1 MILKNKNIVLT
12 GASGGIGNLIAKR
25 CNAEGANLFLISRSQ
40 EKLQELVSSLDISN
54 GKAHLFVL
62 DISND
67 EAVNI
72 VISQIDLLCKGQI
85 HVLIN
90 NAGIQNP
97 IGPFVNNSLSSWKE
111 NININL
117 FGMVNMIHAVLPS
130 MIRNHAGKII
140 NFSGGGSTSPR
151 VNFSAYGIAKAAIV
165 RFSETIALELRKH
178 QIYVNS
184 VAPGAINTSMME
196 EILVSGENAGDELV
210 SAIGRKKNGG
220 DDPNHILELISFL
233 ASDDSAGITGKLISA
248 VWDPWKNKEFQDLL
262 KSDMDIATL
271 RRIDRKH
278 YIKKNK

>member
-1 MILKNKNIVLT
+1 MILKNKNIILT
-12 GASGGIGNLIAKR
+12 GASGGIGKLIAKR

-40 EKLQELVSSLDISN
+40 EKLQELVSFLDLSI

-62 DISND
+62 DISNE

-72 VISQIDLLCKGQI
+72 VLSQIDLLCNGQM

-97 IGPFVNNSLSSWKE
+97 IGPFENNSLSSWKE

-117 FGMVNMIHAVLPS
+117 FGTVNMTQSVLPF
-130 MIRNHAGKII
+130 MIRNNSGKII

-151 VNFSAYGIAKAAIV
+151 VNFSAYGIAKTAIV
-165 RFSETIALELRKH
+165 RFSEIIALELRKH

-184 VAPGAINTSMME
+184 VSPGAINTQMME
-196 EILVSGENAGDELV
+196 EVLLSGENAGDEFI
-210 SAIGRKKNGG
+210 STITRKKNGG

-233 ASDDSAGITGKLISA
+233 MSDDSAGITGKLISA
-248 VWDPWKNKEFQDLL
+248 VWDPWKSKEFQDLL
-262 KSDMDIATL
+262 KSDTDIATL
-271 RRIDRKH
+271 RRIDNK
-278 YIKKNK
+278 YYYKK

>member
-1 MILKNKNIVLT
+1 MILKNKNIILT
-12 GASGGIGNLIAKR
+12 GASGGIGKLIAKR

-40 EKLQELVSSLDISN
+40 EKLQELVSFLDLSI

-62 DISND
+62 DISNE

-72 VISQIDLLCKGQI
+72 VISQIDLLCNGQI

-97 IGPFVNNSLSSWKE
+97 IGPFENNSLSSWKE

-117 FGMVNMIHAVLPS
+117 FGTVNMTQSVLPS
-130 MIRNHAGKII
+130 MIRNNSGKII

-151 VNFSAYGIAKAAIV
+151 VNFSAYGIAKTAIV

-184 VAPGAINTSMME
+184 VSPGVINTQMME
-196 EILVSGENAGDELV
+196 EVLLSGENAGDEFI
-210 SAIGRKKNGG
+210 STIARKKNGG

-233 ASDDSAGITGKLISA
+233 MSDDSAGITGKLISA
-248 VWDPWKNKEFQDLL
+248 VWDPWKSKEFQDLL
-262 KSDMDIATL
+262 KSDTDIATL
-271 RRIDRKH
+271 RRIDNK
-278 YIKKNK
+278 YYYKK